1 MNLSNIFKLA
11 ELCSQFNFEIKE
23 NAKKTDGE

>member
-1 MNLSNIFKLA
+1 MNSSNIFKQE

-23 NAKKTDGE
+23 NTKKIDG